1 MDVGQENQARNSD
14 KETYTFLSRARTVE
28 VEHRREVFGKV
39 ELRRQEKV
47 GLGGAD
53 WRLGSRE
60 HSARF
65 AHTSVASLSPF
76 RSLKTASL

>member
-1 MDVGQENQARNSD
+1 MQI
-14 KETYTFLSRARTVE
+14 VE
-28 VEHRREVFGKV
+28 VEHRREVFASGIAP
-39 ELRRQEKV
+39 L

-65 AHTSVASLSPF
+65 AHTSVASLSPL